1 MTSVEGRNVPNKD
14 VTVVRKEQG
23 EVIKIGQT
31 RLDVL
36 EDGSNTDNRIG
47 AVSITIPAK
56 TSGPPQHWHQVSHPH
71 SSRWLCLVTFC

>member
-14 VTVVRKEQG
+14 VTVVHKEKG
-23 EVIKIGQT
+23 EFIMIGPI

-56 TSGPPQHWHQVSHPH
+56 TPGPTQHWHQVSVL
-71 SSRWLCLVTFC
+71 SC